1 MMETLKERYRDW
13 EKWAATADTS
23 EDGWQSYYPAWGD
36 LMYAAISAMTQQS
49 PSLEDIEYI
58 EKCWAI
64 SEETEDLGDYAKDHI
79 EPCWGILRHLVKS
92 VYPEV
97 RWQVYS
103 VLGFAGPKAESLLR
117 RGLQDSDNYCKR
129 RAILSLARL
138 QPKDARLI
146 ADPLVRDT
154 DPYIRQAS
162 IEIAR
167 VSKDPELMNRIKE
180 LLLRDAVAYVR
191 EAARTLENT

>member
-1 MMETLKERYRDW
+1 
-13 EKWAATADTS
+13 
-23 EDGWQSYYPAWGD
+23 
-36 LMYAAISAMTQQS
+36 
-49 PSLEDIEYI
+49 
-58 EKCWAI
+58 
-64 SEETEDLGDYAKDHI
+64 
-79 EPCWGILRHLVKS
+79 VKS
-92 VYPEV
+92 VYPDT

-103 VLGFAGPKAESLLR
+103 VLGFAGPKAENLLR
-117 RGLQDSDNYCKR
+117 RGLQDSDNYCRR

-180 LLLRDAVAYVR
+180 LLLRDVVAYVR
-191 EAARTLENT
+191 EAALTLESTSS